1 MRISAKILG
10 AVMSA
15 GLLSG
20 GAMAQTKDG
29 TVSSDTQKSI
39 CHYVGYANRDALD
52 LYLDKVRGSADDQF
66 ETLKDSYPFITCMG
80 EYTLIQWAALS
91 GETRIIATLV
101 NEYDVPI
108 NSIDRNGESELD
120 RLDYLDREK
129 GDGDGTS
136 YYAKTARFLR
146 KKLAERGG

>member
-1 MRISAKILG
+1 
-10 AVMSA
+10 
-15 GLLSG
+15 
-20 GAMAQTKDG
+20 MAQTKDG
-29 TVSSDTQKSI
+29 SVSSDTQKSI
-39 CHYVGYANRDALD
+39 CHYAGLGNAESLD
-52 LYLDKVRGSADDQF
+52 TFLGIIRESADERF
-66 ETLKDSYPFITCMG
+66 ETLKGSYPFITCMG
-80 EYTLIQWAALS
+80 EFTLIQWAALS
-91 GETRIIATLV
+91 GETRIIGILV

-146 KKLAERGG
+146 RKLAERGG